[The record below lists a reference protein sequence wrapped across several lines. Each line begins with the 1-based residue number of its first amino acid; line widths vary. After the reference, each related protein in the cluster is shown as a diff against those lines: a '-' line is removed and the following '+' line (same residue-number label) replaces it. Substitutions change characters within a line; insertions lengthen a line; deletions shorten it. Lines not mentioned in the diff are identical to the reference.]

1 MTKVL
6 FYTGTL
12 TAIFAA
18 SLPCFAQSLPQLRQ
32 GMTYSAARTI
42 LIESGWQAV
51 FNAQLVNTPSMSGV
65 VNYFFKEKQYT
76 EIVDCAGTGMGLCLF
91 EFKNAKGKKL
101 FVITANNGP
110 ERESEVFG
118 WRLE

>member
-1 MTKVL
+1 MR
-6 FYTGTL
+6 YP
-12 TAIFAA
+12 AH
-18 SLPCFAQSLPQLRQ
+18 AQSLPQLRQ
-32 GMTYSAARTI
+32 GMTYSAARTM

-51 FNAQLVNTPSMSGV
+51 FNSQLLNTPSASGA

-91 EFKNAKGKKL
+91 EFQNAAGKKL
-101 FVITANNGP
+101 FVITANNEP
-110 ERESEVFG
+110 DRESEVFD